1 MGFASEMQDVAN
13 ELLGE
18 FDESNGRIVL
28 VKVGGDPVWN
38 ETLGEMVIPAS
49 SDIPL
54 RGVTVAFSAA
64 QINGTTTENTER
76 TEKFS
81 NLKRPVQHPPGKP
94 PCHCTLLFLRDLR
107 ALRGQLIFP
116 HQQATELLRVG
127 ASVLGEIGTA
137 RDAFPGGE
145 LALQFGDLGHRQFV
159 RGVAEQQAVRRIG

>member
-1 MGFASEMQDVAN
+1 MGFASDMQEVAS

-64 QINGTTTENTER
+64 QVNGTTIQQGDVMCIVKAGDAEITQQD
-76 TEKFS
+76 KV
-81 NLKRPVQHPPGKP
+81 KIDGVQWSIVDTPLVDYTGLTI
-94 PCHCTLLFLRDLR
+94 CHKIHCRK
-107 ALRGQLIFP
+107 
-116 HQQATELLRVG
+116 
-127 ASVLGEIGTA
+127 
-137 RDAFPGGE
+137 
-145 LALQFGDLGHRQFV
+145 
-159 RGVAEQQAVRRIG
+159 